1 MNLEKYIEETEIKVR
16 NLLKSNF
23 ERVTRLGTRKCELS
37 RKEVKLLRAYGEC
50 LGTKSR

>member
-23 ERVTRLGTRKCELS
+23 ERVTRLGRHESVNLVEK
-37 RKEVKLLRAYGEC
+37 
-50 LGTKSR
+50 KSSY